1 MGLPSSG
8 SAGVDL
14 PRRKK
19 GKKMDESKCLD
30 KLVKMGF
37 DRDAACKALA
47 NNQGDVTKAVL
58 ALVAAEKGGL
68 KKPAETSSEKPE
80 AASKSKAE
88 KPKTVKPASSK
99 KPKTDATSNKK
110 PEHMEVDEPKAV
122 NTSAV
127 KPASSEKPE
136 AKKSKAEKPQSSE
149 APREPPSKRSKKT
162 PEEDDEEV
170 VDAVQELSKMLDEVR
185 ANKDTKEKKE
195 KRKPRKRRITRKPR
209 IRRRRRKPL
218 RRRMKRKPRRR
229 RRKRKPLRRRRK
241 RKPRRRRRKVKP
253 RRRRAQQTMMLLLW
267 RPLPHVRE
275 SPLRVQRRRRNL
287 IFATSTRSRWPSFST
302 LTHTRLVMIRPG
314 PKFGMS
320 WNAKQRLQASRW
332 RVPRPKAQSAKTR
345 LWWPHLQLR
354 KPPLP
359 LRPQAQTM
367 QARPLPK

>member
-1 MGLPSSG
+1 MIALRKSGCLGLPSSG

-47 NNQGDVTKAVL
+47 NQGDVTKAVL

-136 AKKSKAEKPQSSE
+136 AKKSKA
-149 APREPPSKRSKKT
+149 
-162 PEEDDEEV
+162 
-170 VDAVQELSKMLDEVR
+170 
-185 ANKDTKEKKE
+185 
-195 KRKPRKRRITRKPR
+195 
-209 IRRRRRKPL
+209 
-218 RRRMKRKPRRR
+218 
-229 RRKRKPLRRRRK
+229 
-241 RKPRRRRRKVKP
+241 
-253 RRRRAQQTMMLLLW
+253 
-267 RPLPHVRE
+267 
-275 SPLRVQRRRRNL
+275 
-287 IFATSTRSRWPSFST
+287 
-302 LTHTRLVMIRPG
+302 
-314 PKFGMS
+314 
-320 WNAKQRLQASRW
+320 
-332 RVPRPKAQSAKTR
+332 
-345 LWWPHLQLR
+345 
-354 KPPLP
+354 
-359 LRPQAQTM
+359 
-367 QARPLPK
+367 